1 MPIIG
6 PDKGKPK
13 GIAALIVE
21 GMGKPSTMNEG
32 AGDYMEA
39 GRVAMLDLINA
50 IEAKEAGRAYMAYKK
65 LHEICDAQLESEEGE
80 EEGSESEYG
89 E

>member
-21 GMGKPSTMNEG
+21 GMGKPSAMNEG

-39 GRVAMLDLINA
+39 GRVAMLDLMNA
-50 IEAKEAGRAYMAYKK
+50 MEAKQPGRAYMAYKK

-80 EEGSESEYG
+80 DSEEYG